1 MHPQPIKAGVEVDLE
16 KFRLRNFVR
25 KLAEI
30 GEVEV
35 HDEPVA
41 LADLSAVI
49 EATPKAAH
57 FKRVGAE
64 QYEMV
69 AAVSGSRKRLAAA
82 LGVGEREIA
91 HEFMRRMAIRSRS
104 SRCHRSTR
112 PCIRSCARA
121 TTST

>member
-49 EATPKAAH
+49 EATPKATH
-57 FKRVGAE
+57 FKRAGAE

-69 AAVSGSRKRLAAA
+69 AAVSGSRKRLAGGA
-82 LGVGEREIA
+82 
-91 HEFMRRMAIRSRS
+91 RRRR
-104 SRCHRSTR
+104 
-112 PCIRSCARA
+112 ARDRA
-121 TTST
+121 